1 MVEFYSD
8 KDLLDELKKGNH
20 QAFEYLFKNYY
31 PRLLGYAVRFVENEE
46 MARDIVQECFI
57 KFWDK
62 RALLEAVSVTSLL
75 FAMVRNGCL
84 NYLKHMAVVEKHQIE
99 YLASI
104 GGEERL
110 YYADFVLNADGKLL
124 YDELQEQIKLV
135 IDRLPDRCRKV
146 FLLSRFEGLK
156 NREIAEMLEIST
168 TSVEKHIAKALQC
181 FSKHFKVRYPVD
193 IYIIVLA
200 WLIVNSK

>member
-84 NYLKHMAVVEKHQIE
+84 NYLKHLAVVEKHQIE

-104 GGEERL
+104 GGGAALLCGFCIER
-110 YYADFVLNADGKLL
+110 G
-124 YDELQEQIKLV
+124 
-135 IDRLPDRCRKV
+135 
-146 FLLSRFEGLK
+146 
-156 NREIAEMLEIST
+156 
-168 TSVEKHIAKALQC
+168 
-181 FSKHFKVRYPVD
+181 
-193 IYIIVLA
+193 
-200 WLIVNSK
+200 